1 MKRKMKKRIFRGMFL
16 QSCLIVSLS
25 VVIIMGMLYRYF
37 SKITMQEIK
46 NELTFISVGVEQNG
60 IDYLEALGD
69 GNSRITWIAENGDI
83 IYDNQMDESQME
95 NHKDRD
101 EVVAALK
108 EGNGE
113 SYRFSNTLG
122 KMSYYYATLLEDNSV
137 LRISGTRY
145 TVVSLLMGMVTPILL
160 VIVIASVVSMI
171 ISIKISENITRPVN
185 EIDLRNLD
193 KVDTYEE
200 LSPFIRKISHQNR
213 KIQSQVNELRQKQ
226 QEFDTI
232 TENMSEGL
240 LMFDEKTDVIFYNTT
255 AMKLLGAEDIV
266 GKQSVYVLNRSETFI
281 NSVNLALKGEHSE
294 CNINLN
300 DRIYQIIANPVY
312 NENKL
317 AGGIIIIVDITEKEE
332 REHLRRE
339 FSANVSHELKTPLT
353 SISGFAEIM
362 KSGMVNEE
370 DMKKFAGNIYNEA
383 KRLITLVG
391 DIIKLS
397 KFDESSEKA
406 VFEDVNF
413 KEIVYDNVKRLLQV
427 AEGKNV
433 EIIADCQEINIKGIS
448 SVIDEMVYNLIENA
462 IKYNK
467 ENGTVTVSL
476 KNEDNHVKF
485 TVEDTG
491 IGIPY
496 GEQQRVFERF
506 YRVDKSHSKEIGGT
520 GLGLSIVKHGAA
532 MHNANIELTSEP
544 GKGTKIVVI
553 F

>member
-1 MKRKMKKRIFRGMFL
+1 MKKRIFRGMFL
-16 QSCLIVSLS
+16 QSCFILCLS
-25 VVIIMGMLYRYF
+25 VIIIMGMLYKYF
-37 SKITMQEIK
+37 SKITMNEIK
-46 NELTFISVGVEQNG
+46 NELTFISAGVEQNG
-60 IDYLEALGD
+60 KEYLEKLGKVD
-69 GNSRITWIAENGDI
+69 SRITWIQENGDI
-83 IYDNQMDESQME
+83 IYDSEMNEDEME
-95 NHKDRD
+95 NHKDRQ
-101 EVVAALK
+101 EVIEALK
-108 EGNGE
+108 AGSGE
-113 SYRFSNTLG
+113 SYRFSNTMG

-145 TVVSLLMGMVTPILL
+145 TVISLLMGLTTPFLL
-160 VIVIASVVSMI
+160 VLSIAFI
-171 ISIKISENITRPVN
+171 ISIFVSRKISENITRPIN
-185 EIDLRNLD
+185 EIDLRNID

-200 LSPFIRKISHQNR
+200 LTPFIRKIAHQNK

-240 LMFDEKTDVIFYNTT
+240 LVFDKNTDVIFYNTS
-255 AMKLLGAEDIV
+255 ALKLLGADDV
-266 GKQSVYVLNRSETFI
+266 LGKQSVYVLNRSEAFV
-281 NSVNLALKGEHSE
+281 NAVNLALSGEHSE
-294 CNINLN
+294 CNIKL
-300 DRIYQIIANPVY
+300 DERIYQIIANPVY
-312 NENKL
+312 NENHL
-317 AGGIIIIVDITEKEE
+317 AGGIIIIVDVTEKEE
-332 REHLRRE
+332 RENLRRE

-362 KSGMVNEE
+362 KSGIVPEE

-397 KFDESSEKA
+397 KFDENSGNTEFEDIDFTGIVNDNIRRLTQVASEKS
-406 VFEDVNF
+406 VVIESECDDV
-413 KEIVYDNVKRLLQV
+413 IM
-427 AEGKNV
+427 
-433 EIIADCQEINIKGIS
+433 KGIP

-467 ENGTVTVSL
+467 EDGKVIVIL
-476 KNEDNHVKF
+476 KETDGKIKF
-485 TVEDTG
+485 SVEDTG

-496 GEQQRVFERF
+496 GEQPRVFERF

-532 MHNANIELTSEP
+532 THNGNIELVSEP
-544 GKGTKIVVI
+544 EKGTKITVV

>member
-1 MKRKMKKRIFRGMFL
+1 M

-60 IDYLEALGD
+60 IDYLEALGN

-171 ISIKISENITRPVN
+171 ISIKISENITRPIN

-266 GKQSVYVLNRSETFI
+266 GKQSVYVLNRSEAFI
-281 NSVNLALKGEHSE
+281 NSVNMAIKGEHSE

-362 KSGMVNEE
+362 KSGMVKEE

-433 EIIADCQEINIKGIS
+433 EIIADCEEINIKGIS

-467 ENGTVTVSL
+467 ENGTVRVSL
-476 KNEDNHVKF
+476 KNEDSHVKF
-485 TVEDTG
+485 MVEDTG

-544 GKGTKIVVI
+544 GKGTKIVVV

>member
-1 MKRKMKKRIFRGMFL
+1 MKYVMKKRIFRGMFL
-16 QSCLIVSLS
+16 QSCLIVCLS
-25 VVIIMGMLYRYF
+25 VFIIMGMLYNYF

-60 IDYLEALGD
+60 REYLEALGD

-83 IYDNQMDESQME
+83 IYDSEMDESQME
-95 NHKDRD
+95 NHNDRE
-101 EVVAALK
+101 EVVTALK
-108 EGNGE
+108 EGSGE

-122 KMSYYYATLLEDNSV
+122 KMSYYYATLLDDNSV

-145 TVVSLLMGMVTPILL
+145 TVISLLMGMVTPILI
-160 VIVIASVVSMI
+160 VIIIASVVSMI

-185 EIDLRNLD
+185 EIDLRNID
-193 KVDTYEE
+193 KVETYEE
-200 LSPFIRKISHQNR
+200 LTPFIRKISHQNK

-240 LMFDEKTDVIFYNTT
+240 LVFDKNTDVIFYNTS
-255 AMKLLGAEDIV
+255 ALKLLGAEEV
-266 GKQSVYVLNRSETFI
+266 LGKQSVYVLNRSEVFM

-294 CNINLN
+294 CNISLN

-312 NENKL
+312 NENQL
-317 AGGIIIIVDITEKEE
+317 AGGIIIIVDVTEKEE

-397 KFDESSEKA
+397 KFDESSEKTE
-406 VFEDVNF
+406 FEDVDF
-413 KEIVYDNVKRLLQV
+413 TGIVFDNVNRLSQV

-433 EIIADCQEINIKGIS
+433 SIIIDCDEVHLDGFS

-467 ENGTVTVSL
+467 ENGTVNVSL
-476 KNEDNHVKF
+476 KHIDDKVKF
-485 TVEDTG
+485 IVEDTG

-532 MHNANIELTSEP
+532 MHNANIELISEP
-544 GKGTKIVVI
+544 DKGTKIVVV

>member
-60 IDYLEALGD
+60 IDYLEALGN

-145 TVVSLLMGMVTPILL
+145 TVVSLLMGMVTPILV

-171 ISIKISENITRPVN
+171 ISIKISENITRPIN

-433 EIIADCQEINIKGIS
+433 EIIADCEEINIKGIS

-467 ENGTVTVSL
+467 ENGTVRVSL
-476 KNEDNHVKF
+476 KNEDSHVKF
-485 TVEDTG
+485 MVEDTG

-544 GKGTKIVVI
+544 GKGTKIVVV

>member
-1 MKRKMKKRIFRGMFL
+1 
-16 QSCLIVSLS
+16 
-25 VVIIMGMLYRYF
+25 MGMLYRYF

-60 IDYLEALGD
+60 IDYLEALGN

-145 TVVSLLMGMVTPILL
+145 TVVSLLMGMVTPILV
-160 VIVIASVVSMI
+160 VIIIASVVSMI
-171 ISIKISENITRPVN
+171 ISIKISENITRPIN

-232 TENMSEGL
+232 TANMSEGL
-240 LMFDEKTDVIFYNTT
+240 LMFDEKTNVIFYNAT

-266 GKQSVYVLNRSETFI
+266 GKQSVYVLNRSEAFV
-281 NSVNLALKGEHSE
+281 NSVNMAIKGEHSE

-362 KSGMVNEE
+362 KSGMVKEE

-433 EIIADCQEINIKGIS
+433 EIIADCEEINIKGIS

-467 ENGTVTVSL
+467 ENGTVRVSL
-476 KNEDNHVKF
+476 KNEDSHVKF
-485 TVEDTG
+485 MVEDTG

-544 GKGTKIVVI
+544 GKGTKIVVLLKNVNE
-553 F
+553 

>member
-1 MKRKMKKRIFRGMFL
+1 M

-60 IDYLEALGD
+60 IDYLEALGN

-145 TVVSLLMGMVTPILL
+145 TVVSLLMGMVTPILV
-160 VIVIASVVSMI
+160 VIIIASVVSMI
-171 ISIKISENITRPVN
+171 ISIKISENITRPIN

-232 TENMSEGL
+232 TANMSEGL
-240 LMFDEKTDVIFYNTT
+240 LMFDEKTNVIFYNAT

-266 GKQSVYVLNRSETFI
+266 GKQSVYVLNRSEAFV
-281 NSVNLALKGEHSE
+281 NSVNMAIKGEHSE

-362 KSGMVNEE
+362 KSGMVKEE

-433 EIIADCQEINIKGIS
+433 EIIADCEEINIKGIS

-467 ENGTVTVSL
+467 ENGTVRVSL
-476 KNEDNHVKF
+476 KNEDSHVKF
-485 TVEDTG
+485 MVEDTG

-544 GKGTKIVVI
+544 GKGTKIVVLLKNVNE
-553 F
+553 

>member
-1 MKRKMKKRIFRGMFL
+1 MKKRIFRGMFL

-25 VVIIMGMLYRYF
+25 VIIIMGMLYRYF

-101 EVVAALK
+101 EVVSALK
-108 EGNGE
+108 EGDGE

-266 GKQSVYVLNRSETFI
+266 GKQSVYVLNRSEAFI
-281 NSVNLALKGEHSE
+281 NSVNMAIKGEHSE
-294 CNINLN
+294 SNINLN

-312 NENKL
+312 NENRL

-406 VFEDVNF
+406 VFEDVSF
-413 KEIVYDNVKRLLQV
+413 TKIVYDNVTRLSQV
-427 AEGKNV
+427 AESKNV
-433 EIIADCQEINIKGIS
+433 EIIGDCEDINIKGIS

-462 IKYNK
+462 VKYNK
-467 ENGTVTVSL
+467 DEGKVYVSL
-476 KNEDNHVKF
+476 KNIEGKIKF
-485 TVEDTG
+485 SVEDTG

-544 GKGTKIVVI
+544 GKGTKIVVV